1 MTDLETIQKK
11 ILSFR
16 NERDWAQFHDPKNLA
31 EALTIEAG
39 ELLENFL
46 WKTTEQSRNL
56 SPEELKNV
64 KEELADIFI
73 FLTYLS
79 EEYKID
85 LLSEVEK
92 KIALNAAKY
101 PIDKARGSSKKYTDL
116 KDNSKSKGIYFIPAG
131 TFMCIPLQFGHPFR
145 CNSGTC
151 SAAIQATVP
160 LHFGH
165 PLTHKTTLGKSF

>member
-1 MTDLETIQKK
+1 MADLEGIQKK

-16 NERDWAQFHDPKNLA
+16 NERDWEQFHDPKNLA
-31 EALTIEAG
+31 EALSIEAG

-56 SPEELKNV
+56 TIEELNNV

-85 LLSEVEK
+85 LFQEVEN
-92 KIALNAAKY
+92 KIAQNAAKY
-101 PIDKARGSSKKYTDL
+101 PVEKAKGSAKKY
-116 KDNSKSKGIYFIPAG
+116 
-131 TFMCIPLQFGHPFR
+131 
-145 CNSGTC
+145 
-151 SAAIQATVP
+151 
-160 LHFGH
+160 
-165 PLTHKTTLGKSF
+165 